1 MTKRVAP
8 VAIHA
13 LKEGLAA
20 IYWFKR
26 DLRAFL
32 ATALDDPALV
42 AQLNWDEYKYNVVS
56 DLVDR
61 MAGEAR
67 YREQLLT
74 LMVEVA
80 RMDDFR
86 HLARLEDGTEKVE
99 RAKRAIADLRR
110 YTAPYEEVVR
120 ERMQAQERIEESRAA
135 AAASRGVAEKLA
147 ELREK
152 YLALV
157 GAADKQRRGYDLQDV
172 LEELFELFDL
182 APKGSFAIT
191 GEQIDGA
198 FNFVGTEYLLEARW
212 RAAPANT
219 ADLDGFAKKI
229 ERKLENTLGLLV
241 SIEGFQENAVEIHSG
256 GKPVMVLM
264 DGADLFQVIDARID
278 LPELLRRKIRHAAT
292 TGKIMLPVADIL
304 G

>member
-1 MTKRVAP
+1 MAQRVAP
-8 VAIHA
+8 AAIHA
-13 LKEGLAA
+13 LKEALAA

-32 ATALDDPALV
+32 ATALEDPALL

-61 MAGEAR
+61 MVGEPR
-67 YREQLLT
+67 YQEQLLT

-80 RMDDFR
+80 RIDDFR
-86 HLARLEDGTEKVE
+86 HLARLEDGPDKVA
-99 RAKRAIADLRR
+99 RASDAVGQLRR
-110 YTAPYEEVVR
+110 YTQRYEDVVR
-120 ERMQAQERIEESRAA
+120 ERIETRERIERSRAA
-135 AAASRGVAEKLA
+135 AAAGRGVATRLN

-152 YLALV
+152 FVALV
-157 GAADKQRRGYDLQDV
+157 SAEDKQRRGYDLQDI
-172 LEELFELFDL
+172 LEELFDLFDL
-182 APKGSFAIT
+182 APKGSFAIA

-198 FNFVGTEYLLEARW
+198 FNFLGTEYLLEARW
-212 RAAPANT
+212 RKEPADT

-241 SIEGFQENAVEIHSG
+241 SIEGFQSNAMEIHSG

-264 DGADLFQVIDARID
+264 DGADLFHVLDGRIE
-278 LPELLRRKIRHAAT
+278 LPELLRRKVRHAAT
-292 TGKIMLPVADIL
+292 TGKIMLPISEVL

>member
-1 MTKRVAP
+1 MAKRVAP
-8 VAIHA
+8 AAIHA
-13 LKEGLAA
+13 LKEALAA

-32 ATALDDPALV
+32 ATALEDPALA
-42 AQLNWDEYKYNVVS
+42 AQLNWDDYKYNVVS

-61 MAGEAR
+61 MVGQPR
-67 YREQLLT
+67 YQEQLLT

-86 HLARLEDGTEKVE
+86 HLARLEDGAEKVA
-99 RAKRAIADLRR
+99 RAKEAIVHLRR
-110 YTAPYEEVVR
+110 YTEPYEEVVR
-120 ERMQAQERIEESRAA
+120 ERTQARERIEERRAE
-135 AAASRGVAEKLA
+135 AAASQGVAEKLR

-152 YLALV
+152 YVSLISAE
-157 GAADKQRRGYDLQDV
+157 DKQRRGYDLQDV

-182 APKGSFAIT
+182 APKGSFAIA

-212 RAAPANT
+212 RAERADT

-229 ERKLENTLGLLV
+229 ERKLENTLGLLI
-241 SIEGFQENAVEIHSG
+241 SIEGFQENAMAIHSG

-264 DGADLFQVIDARID
+264 DGADLFQVLDARIE

-292 TGKIMLPVADIL
+292 TGNIMLPVRDIL

>member
-1 MTKRVAP
+1 MATRVAP
-8 VAIHA
+8 AAIHA
-13 LKEGLAA
+13 LKEALAA

-32 ATALDDPALV
+32 ATALDDPGLL
-42 AQLNWDEYKYNVVS
+42 AQLNWDDYKYNVVG

-61 MAGEAR
+61 MVGQPRHQE
-67 YREQLLT
+67 ELMT

-80 RMDDFR
+80 RMDDFQ
-86 HLARLEDGTEKVE
+86 HLARLEDGGEKV
-99 RAKRAIADLRR
+99 KRARQAIAHLRN
-110 YTAPYEEVVR
+110 YTQPYEEVVR
-120 ERMQAQERIEESRAA
+120 ERTQAQERIEAQRAA
-135 AAASRGVAEKLA
+135 AAATQGVADKLA
-147 ELREK
+147 ALRER
-152 YLALV
+152 YVALV
-157 GAADKQRRGYDLQDV
+157 GADDKQRRGYDLQDV

-182 APKGSFAIT
+182 APKGSFAIA

-212 RAAPANT
+212 RAERADT

-229 ERKLENTLGLLV
+229 ERKLENTLGLLI
-241 SIEGFQENAVEIHSG
+241 SIEGFQENAVKIHSG

-264 DGADLFQVIDARID
+264 DGADLFQVLDARID

-292 TGKIMLPVADIL
+292 TGSIMLSVGDIL